1 MKKILLILLVLPL
14 FICVQA
20 QTPQGINYQAVAYDS
35 NGLELVNQEISV
47 RLGILL
53 ETTAAETSYTE
64 THQVSTNDFGLF
76 SLVISEGNTID
87 DFSTLNWENGAFLKV
102 ELDANL
108 DGDYLLMGINSFS
121 SVPYSLFAENI
132 PMYYSEEIDGLV
144 SEIGGLN
151 NEIDSLENIVE
162 MVSQYF
168 GCKDHDACN
177 YNAEATMSDNSCT
190 YALEGYTC
198 DSICI
203 DTDMDGVCDLDEIEG
218 CTDATA
224 CNYIVGATDEDE
236 SCVYQLN
243 YHNCQGDCENDDDGD
258 GICDELEEGCTDETA
273 DNYNPQV
280 LSSSY
285 CLYLGCTD
293 NTSGNYN
300 PFANEDDGSC
310 ISTEAC
316 QYPEYLEYDS
326 TAVSSN
332 ANLCQTLI
340 VIGCMEASALNYNP
354 DANVSSECN
363 HIYGC
368 KNLMA
373 DNYNADVTYDDGS
386 CTIYGCTDSLAGN
399 YNVLSNT
406 DDGSCLV
413 AGCVIELAENYNQQA
428 QMNDGSCIIYGCIL
442 EAYPNYNN
450 LANVD
455 NGSCD
460 LNSTDVFGCTDSFG
474 FSYNPDATIDN
485 GDCLIMKVGAVAY
498 GGLVVYVDE
507 NGSTG
512 LVVAPEDI
520 EGTFEWGCYNQNVD
534 GADGDNIGS
543 GLQNTMDIINFG
555 CSSQDSSL
563 TAAQVCFDYEIDG
576 FTDWY
581 LPSSDELFTLYNIIE
596 SIAISSLNEYVW
608 SSSEQGNQYSYTGNG
623 HSQTVSYHER
633 YDHLNVRPIRNF
645 YHNIESGCNQENACN
660 FNPDV
665 LLGNG
670 QCLYPALEYDCDGDC
685 LFDSNQDG
693 ICDIK
698 LHDNNI
704 QDAVE
709 SWVSDS
715 TLAEGIYGHISLW
728 DVSNVTDMQ
737 DLFNDKLFFNSDIS
751 EWNVSN
757 VSTMYNMFRNANSFN
772 SNISEWDVSNVTNMY
787 RMFDSAFSFNSDI
800 SSWDVSMVTDMRLT
814 FVGATSFNSDISGW
828 NVSNGPKMSQMF
840 QNATSFN
847 SDISAW
853 NVSMVTSISHM
864 FYNATSFNSDISGW
878 DVSNVTTMER
888 VFSNATTFNS
898 DISGWDVSN
907 VSDMYLMFYYA
918 TSFNSDISEWDV
930 SMVTNMSHMF
940 YNSTSFNCDISQWDL
955 VSFVELE
962 NFYSG
967 NSLSDVNR
975 CAIHN
980 SFSNYMHWSYDWSSY
995 CE

>member
-1 MKKILLILLVLPL
+1 MIGAVSFGQI
-14 FICVQA
+14 
-20 QTPQGINYQAVAYDS
+20 PQGVNYQAVAYDS

-76 SLVISEGNTID
+76 SLVISGGNTTD

-108 DGDYLLMGINSFS
+108 DGNYILMGINSFS

-132 PMYYSEEIDGLV
+132 PTAV
-144 SEIGGLN
+144 S
-151 NEIDSLENIVE
+151 NEIDSLRNIVE

-177 YNAEATMSDNSCT
+177 YNSEATMSDNSCT

-203 DTDMDGVCDLDEIEG
+203 DTDMDGVCDLDEVEG

-236 SCVYQLN
+236 SCVYQQD

-354 DANVSSECN
+354 YANVSLECN

-368 KNLMA
+368 ENILA

-386 CTIYGCTDSLAGN
+386 CTVYGCTDSLAGN

-455 NGSCD
+455 NGSCN

-563 TAAQVCFDYEIDG
+563 TAAQVCFDYELDG

-581 LPSSDELFTLYNIIE
+581 LPSRDELLIGSNIIE
-596 SIAISSLNEYVW
+596 SVAISSFNEYVW
-608 SSSEQGNQYSYTGNG
+608 SSSEQSNQYSYIGN
-623 HSQTVSYHER
+623 SYTNSNDNKTHHR
-633 YDHLNVRPIRNF
+633 NVRPIRSF

-670 QCLYPALEYDCDGDC
+670 QCLYPALEYDCDGNC

-698 LHDNNI
+698 LNDNNI
-704 QDAVE
+704 DAAVE
-709 SWVSDS
+709 AWVSDS

-728 DVSNVTDMQ
+728 DVSNITDMKY
-737 DLFNDKLFFNSDIS
+737 LFSNKQFFNSD
-751 EWNVSN
+751 
-757 VSTMYNMFRNANSFN
+757 
-772 SNISEWDVSNVTNMY
+772 ISEWDVSNVTNMDQ
-787 RMFDSAFSFNSDI
+787 MFNNASSFNSDI
-800 SSWDVSMVTDMRLT
+800 SNWDVSNVTDMRNMFSYAASFNGDMSGWDVSNVTSIYAMFYSASSFNSDVSDWDISNVTNLSGM
-814 FVGATSFNSDISGW
+814 FRDATSFNSEISGW
-828 NVSNGPKMSQMF
+828 DVSNVTYMNSMF
-840 QNATSFN
+840 R
-847 SDISAW
+847 I
-853 NVSMVTSISHM
+853 
-864 FYNATSFNSDISGW
+864 ATSFNSDISGW
-878 DVSNVTTMER
+878 DVSKVTNMTSM
-888 VFSNATTFNS
+888 FYSATSFNS
-898 DISGWDVSN
+898 DISGWD
-907 VSDMYLMFYYA
+907 
-918 TSFNSDISEWDV
+918 
-930 SMVTNMSHMF
+930 
-940 YNSTSFNCDISQWDL
+940 L
-955 VSFVELE
+955 VSFIGFG
-962 NFYSG
+962 NSFYSG

-980 SFSNYMHWSYDWSSY
+980 SFSNYINWSFDWSSY